1 MKTIINY
8 IKNNVKYLIIA
19 IIILCIVIC
28 TPIVLSTIRKNKI
41 ENVVNEYINALKLGN
56 YDESLTYLDEEY
68 DYSNNAP
75 LIYYNELIEFYSK
88 FTVDIENIDIK
99 NKYAIVKLKIK
110 TPDIF
115 YLLDQNFNL
124 QFANKTYD
132 INYYKSILN
141 SRTLE
146 YEEGKAQISLKK
158 VDGEWKIINNEFL
171 KIFLNYGSNVKE
183 INFEY
188 LVKSE
193 KEKDEMMDYINKY
206 MKINNFEIKSNNL
219 GQISLH
225 NIEIKN
231 IGNKDIIELEVEII
245 FPSKKIKRTVVLF
258 DDESS
263 QLKSGNS
270 WKSENDKYYDL
281 NRSSKSILTNTD
293 KENAQLKI
301 RSLKFGNS
309 IYGPLELE
317 GQNPY

>member
-115 YLLDQNFNL
+115 ESTVNAVKIASIIVFLILGFSSHFIRHNISK
-124 QFANKTYD
+124 NKNIVT
-132 INYYKSILN
+132 N
-141 SRTLE
+141 
-146 YEEGKAQISLKK
+146 ISLFILL
-158 VDGEWKIINNEFL
+158 ESIIKL
-171 KIFLNYGSNVKE
+171 GCVATTAITIG
-183 INFEY
+183 INF
-188 LVKSE
+188 SF
-193 KEKDEMMDYINKY
+193 IFSFNNIKY
-206 MKINNFEIKSNNL
+206 MIIIDMPEYIAGSM
-219 GQISLH
+219 H
-225 NIEIKN
+225 N
-231 IGNKDIIELEVEII
+231 
-245 FPSKKIKRTVVLF
+245 PSFAT
-258 DDESS
+258 S
-263 QLKSGNS
+263 
-270 WKSENDKYYDL
+270 
-281 NRSSKSILTNTD
+281 
-293 KENAQLKI
+293 
-301 RSLKFGNS
+301 
-309 IYGPLELE
+309 
-317 GQNPY
+317 

>member
-124 QFANKTYD
+124 QVYFK
-132 INYYKSILN
+132 
-141 SRTLE
+141 
-146 YEEGKAQISLKK
+146 
-158 VDGEWKIINNEFL
+158 
-171 KIFLNYGSNVKE
+171 
-183 INFEY
+183 
-188 LVKSE
+188 
-193 KEKDEMMDYINKY
+193 M
-206 MKINNFEIKSNNL
+206 
-219 GQISLH
+219 
-225 NIEIKN
+225 
-231 IGNKDIIELEVEII
+231 
-245 FPSKKIKRTVVLF
+245 
-258 DDESS
+258 
-263 QLKSGNS
+263 
-270 WKSENDKYYDL
+270 
-281 NRSSKSILTNTD
+281 
-293 KENAQLKI
+293 
-301 RSLKFGNS
+301 
-309 IYGPLELE
+309 
-317 GQNPY
+317 

>member
-219 GQISLH
+219 GQLSLH

-270 WKSENDKYYDL
+270 WKSENDKYYD
-281 NRSSKSILTNTD
+281 
-293 KENAQLKI
+293 
-301 RSLKFGNS
+301 
-309 IYGPLELE
+309 
-317 GQNPY
+317 